1 MKPGIT
7 ELSVSD
13 WMLYLFSQKVQLNLM
28 YKELKHW
35 MICPSQK
42 GIISNLQIYI
52 EYVREFFLFC
62 TDLTGCLGLV
72 DALVR
77 VSSALNH
84 IFQGMRTKLEV
95 FNQY

>member
-7 ELSVSD
+7 ELFVSD

-77 VSSALNH
+77 VS
-84 IFQGMRTKLEV
+84 
-95 FNQY
+95 

>member
-1 MKPGIT
+1 
-7 ELSVSD
+7 
-13 WMLYLFSQKVQLNLM
+13 
-28 YKELKHW
+28 

-62 TDLTGCLGLV
+62 TDLLRNFIGCLGLV

>member
-1 MKPGIT
+1 
-7 ELSVSD
+7 
-13 WMLYLFSQKVQLNLM
+13 MLGNFSSFAQ
-28 YKELKHW
+28 
-35 MICPSQK
+35 
-42 GIISNLQIYI
+42 ISL
-52 EYVREFFLFC
+52 EEFI
-62 TDLTGCLGLV
+62 GCLGLV